1 MDKLQPNKQDAGVID
16 LIHPLSTTRLYSRAT
31 RKVIPLLLYKVLL
44 PGVRGYMHWSLA
56 TFHTI
61 TLVNELFPVRKL
73 SKRIVY

>member
-44 PGVRGYMHWSLA
+44 PGVRGYMH
-56 TFHTI
+56 
-61 TLVNELFPVRKL
+61 
-73 SKRIVY
+73 